1 MRLCA
6 PPEGRPGKSAAT
18 VDAALKAIAPFEE
31 DTDWREFKTFRR
43 EQAIA
48 FRDRLASKMGAR
60 SGEAMIAST
69 QAGTLAALN
78 DFFRWLA

>member
-1 MRLCA
+1 
-6 PPEGRPGKSAAT
+6 
-18 VDAALKAIAPFEE
+18 
-31 DTDWREFKTFRR
+31 
-43 EQAIA
+43 
-48 FRDRLASKMGAR
+48 MGAR